1 MNRKNLSIALLFA
14 GMISLASCSSE
25 KEADSSAS
33 KHTITENKQNGVA
46 GGTTEETFTTTAT
59 VSATDSDKR
68 TVTLRTE
75 DGDEVTFTAGPEVRN
90 FDKIHEGD
98 KVNATLKERIVVFVR
113 SDSEDPSVTHAQA
126 LATAPKGARPGV
138 LVGESYEIVASV
150 ISIDSAKRTAT
161 LQFVGGQTR
170 KIKVRKDVDLSKYN
184 VGDSVVIRVT
194 DTLKVLV
201 ECPS

>member
-1 MNRKNLSIALLFA
+1 MNRLNLSVALLFA

-25 KEADSSAS
+25 KKTDSSS
-33 KHTITENKQNGVA
+33 SQHSMSVDQQEGVA
-46 GGTTEETFTTTAT
+46 GGTTVETFTATAT

-75 DGDEVTFTAGPEVRN
+75 DGDEVTFTAGPKVRN

-98 KVNATLKERIVVFVR
+98 KVNATVKEKIVIFVR
-113 SDSEDPSVTHAQA
+113 KDDEDPSVTHAQA

-138 LVGESYEIVASV
+138 LVAESYEIVASV
-150 ISIDSAKRTAT
+150 VAIDSAKRTAT

-170 KIKVRKDVDLSKYN
+170 MVKVRKDVDLSKYN

-201 ECPS
+201 ECPA